1 MHKEKV
7 LPSSLC
13 KVVDESVAWLSRQD
27 GIGAGFAML
36 LYFYKFFFISKILFK
51 RSVTND
57 KQ

>member
-36 LYFYKFFFISKILFK
+36 LYFYHFFMYISFFK
-51 RSVTND
+51 EVHICLMKN
-57 KQ
+57 